1 MLYADGWSIQGC
13 RDPTGQAR
21 PEEAGRRCCD
31 SVGYAISGTGSAP
44 LASSHGAAEDAVD
57 EIEDAQRT
65 LSKQPLDLTDVLD
78 TVHMASPFCLDTIF
92 YHICWRKD
100 CRMMRKLRKGH

>member
-1 MLYADGWSIQGC
+1 MLYVDGWPIQGR

-31 SVGYAISGTGSAP
+31 SIEYAISGTGSAP
-44 LASSHGAAEDAVD
+44 LTLSHVSAEDAVD
-57 EIEDAQRT
+57 EIEDAQRA

-78 TVHMASPFCLDTIF
+78 TVHMASPFCGDTIF
-92 YHICWRKD
+92 YHICGGKIVE
-100 CRMMRKLRKGH
+100 